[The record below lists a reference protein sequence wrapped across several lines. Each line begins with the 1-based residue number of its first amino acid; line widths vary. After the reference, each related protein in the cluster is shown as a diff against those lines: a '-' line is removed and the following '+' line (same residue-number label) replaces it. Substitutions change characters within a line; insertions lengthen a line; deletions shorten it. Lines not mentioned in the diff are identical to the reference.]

1 LRTCGWGG
9 IAKSFLILFVHGLWL
24 RVKRAGACSSSLARA
39 PAVGYKAERSTT
51 DPKKIAAH
59 HKGSI
64 TPLNE
69 LTQIIFLKRV

>member
-1 LRTCGWGG
+1 MGYGCELNEPG
-9 IAKSFLILFVHGLWL
+9 
-24 RVKRAGACSSSLARA
+24 RARALARA